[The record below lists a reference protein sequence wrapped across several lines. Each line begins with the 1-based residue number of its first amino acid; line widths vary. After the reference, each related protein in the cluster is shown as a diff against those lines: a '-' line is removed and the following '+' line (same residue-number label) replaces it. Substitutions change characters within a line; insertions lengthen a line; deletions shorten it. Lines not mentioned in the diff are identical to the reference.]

1 MENKESKFKWK
12 TKNNGTIF
20 GLCLVGVAAFSV
32 LLATGQVKQA
42 QREKENLVGE
52 QTALEN
58 NLGENADGSFV
69 PQVDAALQN
78 ALENPE
84 GVLDEALT
92 LDDGTLNGVAGELEG
107 ASSNG
112 IAEEGTERE
121 TDLAGEEAA
130 LAASA
135 AGNGSLN
142 SEGALTANAVGD
154 GSLVGDENSA
164 QEVGLTGD
172 GVSAQILP
180 SVSFDEADILSWPVA
195 GNVVLD
201 YSMDGSIYFPTLK
214 QYKYNPALVIG
225 SDEGA
230 QVVASAKG
238 IVESID
244 IDDETGTTIVMSLG
258 NGYKLKYGQLQE
270 LAVAEGDVVE
280 QGDLIGYV
288 SQPTKYY
295 CMEGTNLYFAM
306 TKDEEP
312 VDPILYLE

>member
-42 QREKENLVGE
+42 HKEKEELVNE
-52 QTALEN
+52 Q
-58 NLGENADGSFV
+58 
-69 PQVDAALQN
+69 QMVDEALQN
-78 ALENPE
+78 ALEEPAIGLE
-84 GVLDEALT
+84 EALT
-92 LDDGTLNGVAGELEG
+92 LEDGMVLDSSDVNGMALEE
-107 ASSNG
+107 ASSSG
-112 IAEEGTERE
+112 IAEDGTEGE

-130 LAASA
+130 LAADASGEEAALAAGASGEEAALTVGVSGEDGQAVNGAEDTVASQTVSASA
-135 AGNGSLN
+135 ADV
-142 SEGALTANAVGD
+142 TA
-154 GSLVGDENSA
+154 E
-164 QEVGLTGD
+164 
-172 GVSAQILP
+172 ILP
-180 SVSFDEADILSWPVA
+180 TVTFDESDTLSWPVA

-201 YSMDGSIYFPTLK
+201 YSMDGSIYFPTLQ

-230 QVVASAKG
+230 QVLASARG
-238 IVESID
+238 IVESIQTD
-244 IDDETGTTIVMSLG
+244 EETGNTITMSLG

-270 LAVAEGDVVE
+270 LTVAEGDVVD

-295 CMEGTNLYFAM
+295 CTEGTNLYFAM